1 LIRRKEFPGRSAKS
15 PGKEGDLAMLTET
28 SRNRIILAIA
38 LLALAGC
45 VVASVAVGAG
55 LFQIVMIGILAVS
68 AAIIATMFAV
78 VVN

>member
-1 LIRRKEFPGRSAKS
+1 
-15 PGKEGDLAMLTET
+15 MLTET

>member
-1 LIRRKEFPGRSAKS
+1 
-15 PGKEGDLAMLTET
+15 MLTET

-38 LLALAGC
+38 LLALVGC
-45 VVASVAVGAG
+45 VIASVTFGAS

-68 AAIIATMFAV
+68 AAILATMFAV